1 MHLKSALCDILRQWV
16 RDIKDHTNKQ

>member
-1 MHLKSALCDILRQWV
+1 MYLKFALCDILRHWI